1 VIIYSVTISIDAN
14 VRADWLGWME
24 QTHIPDVMR
33 TGCFASYV
41 LQEVT
46 DPPPQTGSYTF
57 NVQYACESV
66 VQYQDYLN
74 KYAPALQADHGTRY
88 KDKFVAFRTLLKR
101 LASGKT
107 DSFSHD

>member
-1 VIIYSVTISIDAN
+1 
-14 VRADWLGWME
+14 ME

-33 TGCFASYV
+33 TGCFSSYV

-66 VQYQDYLN
+66 EQYQRYLN
-74 KYAPALQADHGTRY
+74 QFAPKLQKEHTDRY
-88 KDKFVAFRTLLKR
+88 KDKFVAFRTLLER
-101 LASGKT
+101 LASGKAET
-107 DSFSHD
+107 FSFDQPNTEHD